1 MNGIFVED
9 RYGAP
14 VESRIVYEVIQQN
27 KGLLIEAE
35 AIKTGYGIATAI
47 PVSIV
52 LAILLI

>member
-9 RYGAP
+9 RYGVP

-27 KGLLIEAE
+27 RGLLIEAE

-47 PVSIV
+47 PV
-52 LAILLI
+52 